1 MYSSAAQR
9 FSMETQPEQQQQ
21 QFQSLFQ
28 QYDRRKED
36 ICFYVTLIAI
46 VFAYIL
52 FFNPEIL
59 FPESYNEDVNND
71 LINKTFV
78 IKNITIFNKN

>member
-21 QFQSLFQ
+21 FQSPFQ

-59 FPESYNEDVNND
+59 FPESYNEDVNN
-71 LINKTFV
+71 KTFV